1 MSIIE
6 KAAGKLGQL
15 EKTEKPTQPVASP
28 SIIEK
33 ASQKA
38 EVEMAA
44 PLSAQPKFFPD
55 SEHPAEQ
62 VQPRKADRMVQPP
75 LRGTKLQS
83 DMAEID
89 LDRLRQLGGVT
100 PNEEKTQI
108 GEEFRIIKRPL
119 IMNAFNREA
128 GKTNNNLIM
137 VTSALVGEGK
147 SFCAVNLAISI
158 AMEMDHTVL
167 LVDADVAR
175 PSLPKYLGVSNE
187 TGLMDVLLDKSLDL
201 SDVMR
206 RTNIEKLSILTSGRK
221 SRHATELLA
230 SQSMSDLLTE
240 IAQRYNDRIVIFDS
254 PPLLLTSESRVLA
267 TQMGQIV
274 LVVEG
279 EKTSQKAVKD
289 ALRQIESCE
298 SINLVYN
305 KANPFSG
312 GDLYGY
318 YYH

>member
-44 PLSAQPKFFPD
+44 PLSAQPKFSPD
-55 SEHPAEQ
+55 SGHPAEP
-62 VQPRKADRMVQPP
+62 VQPHKADRLVQPP
-75 LRGTKLQS
+75 LRGTKLLS

-187 TGLMDVLLDKSLDL
+187 KGLMDVLLDKSLDL